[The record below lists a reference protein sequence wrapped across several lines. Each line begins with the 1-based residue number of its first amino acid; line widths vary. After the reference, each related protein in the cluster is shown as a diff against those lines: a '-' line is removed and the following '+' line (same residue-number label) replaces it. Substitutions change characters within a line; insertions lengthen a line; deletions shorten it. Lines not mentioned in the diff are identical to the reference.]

1 MSQLTKD
8 ALFFKHIFLLTT
20 VEAGGALFLWSVAD
34 VLVIR
39 LGRLVQ
45 SYESINMIEQSE
57 VNNDSIDQSDGSILA
72 RLTNKRSALTWSSRP

>member
-45 SYESINMIEQSE
+45 SYESINMNEQSE

-72 RLTNKRSALTWSSRP
+72 ILTNKRSALTWSSRP